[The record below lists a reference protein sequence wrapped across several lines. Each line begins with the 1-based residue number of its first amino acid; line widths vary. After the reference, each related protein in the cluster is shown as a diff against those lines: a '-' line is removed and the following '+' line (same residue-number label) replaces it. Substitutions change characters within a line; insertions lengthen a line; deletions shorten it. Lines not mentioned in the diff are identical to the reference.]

1 MRKPVLIGGGL
12 GLLLLAV
19 IAGALWI
26 DRNPPGPVAAVVAAR
41 TTSPRNASSA
51 PTSPATAMSP
61 SAGQGNAPADAS
73 RQERRRRLAEVRAE
87 FRALSA
93 QGAQASPQKMRALVD
108 ELEALS
114 GPSFDPRYF
123 QSLRTMLDLNA
134 KLQVLNA
141 ELQSLIKSKAP
152 KDAARQEVVL
162 AEMRALGERVAAEA
176 KAMQAFVPRPTPG
189 GKVP

>member
-12 GLLLLAV
+12 GLLLLAL
-19 IAGALWI
+19 IAAVLWI
-26 DRNPPGPVAAVVAAR
+26 NPKPPEKAVKAVPPRAM
-41 TTSPRNASSA
+41 SPRMVSSA
-51 PTSPATAMSP
+51 PSTPKGSMAS
-61 SAGQGNAPADAS
+61 SLGQGHAQADTS
-73 RQERRRRLAEVRAE
+73 KQERRRRLAEVRAE

-93 QGAQASPQKMRALVD
+93 QGAQASPQKMRAVVD

-141 ELQSLIKSKAP
+141 ELQALIKSKAP
-152 KDAARQEVVL
+152 EDMARQEVIL
-162 AEMRALGERVAAEA
+162 AEMRTLGERVGAEA
-176 KAMQAFVPRPTPG
+176 KAMQAYVPKPLPG
-189 GKVP
+189 VKLP

>member
-12 GLLLLAV
+12 GLLLLAL

-26 DRNPPGPVAAVVAAR
+26 NRNPPEPVAPLVAPR
-41 TTSPRNASSA
+41 TTSPRIASSA

-61 SAGQGNAPADAS
+61 SAGQTNAQADAS
-73 RQERRRRLAEVRAE
+73 KQERRRRLAEVRAE

-141 ELQSLIKSKAP
+141 ELQALIKSKAP
-152 KDAARQEVVL
+152 KDVARQEVVL
-162 AEMRALGERVAAEA
+162 AEMRALGERVAGEA
-176 KAMQAFVPRPTPG
+176 KAMQAFVPRSTPG
-189 GKVP
+189 VKVP